1 MILNEKN
8 GITFYTFPNLAN
20 LPGIAHGIFTR
31 NGGNSTGP
39 YEGLNIS
46 FGVGDDKKNVI
57 KNRNII
63 SSIFNDRNIVSARQV
78 HGTDGIIFKEGEDSV
93 FREDSKEPL
102 VGDALISNKN
112 QILFMIKVADCQPV
126 MVYDPKQ
133 RVAANIHSGWRGS
146 VKNIIGHTIRIMED
160 KFNCKSSDLIAGI
173 GPSLGPCCAE
183 FVNYKKEIPEAY
195 WTYKNQDNYFDF
207 WAVSKDQL
215 CNAGVLPEN
224 IHLSKICTKC
234 HTDRFYS
241 YRGEGTT
248 GRFAAVI
255 GLV

>member
-1 MILNEKN
+1 
-8 GITFYTFPNLAN
+8 
-20 LPGIAHGIFTR
+20 
-31 NGGNSTGP
+31 
-39 YEGLNIS
+39 
-46 FGVGDDKKNVI
+46 
-57 KNRNII
+57 
-63 SSIFNDRNIVSARQV
+63 
-78 HGTDGIIFKEGEDSV
+78 
-93 FREDSKEPL
+93 
-102 VGDALISNKN
+102 
-112 QILFMIKVADCQPV
+112 
-126 MVYDPKQ
+126 
-133 RVAANIHSGWRGS
+133 
-146 VKNIIGHTIRIMED
+146 
-160 KFNCKSSDLIAGI
+160 CKSSDLIAGI

-224 IHLSKICTKC
+224 THLSKICTKC